1 MDTLKV
7 KKKDRKIILWV
18 KMLGGIDVLLND
30 LMSQTVKFIL
40 LFCFVNK
47 LHFNYKGPGQF

>member
-18 KMLGGIDVLLND
+18 KMLGGIDVFIEWFDESNRKIHLI
-30 LMSQTVKFIL
+30 IL
-40 LFCFVNK
+40 LRK
-47 LHFNYKGPGQF
+47 